1 MLRKLFVVAMVSFMS
16 SSIFAGS
23 HGNIFKAQGT
33 CANKHSAMRMMGE
46 LPLHIGGEMNCSDQ
60 IQIKGDRTDMGSTCT
75 YSGHTELGQ
84 PPMLNWVVTCHSY
97 DAKEDSIFW
106 RASGNNPV
114 AAGSSPGKAT
124 ILTGTG
130 KYKGISG
137 SGTMTWKQSV
147 PNMTDPMRWGHSYQA
162 SLKFSMP

>member
-1 MLRKLFVVAMVSFMS
+1 MS

-60 IQIKGDRTDMGSTCT
+60 IQIKGERSDMGSTCT

-84 PPMLNWVVTCHSY
+84 PPILNWVVTCHSY
-97 DAKEDSIFW
+97 DAKGDSIF
-106 RASGNNPV
+106 
-114 AAGSSPGKAT
+114 
-124 ILTGTG
+124 
-130 KYKGISG
+130 
-137 SGTMTWKQSV
+137 
-147 PNMTDPMRWGHSYQA
+147 
-162 SLKFSMP
+162 

>member
-33 CANKHSAMRMMGE
+33 CANKHSAMRKMGE
-46 LPLHIGGEMNCSDQ
+46 LPIHIGGEMNCSDQ

-84 PPMLNWVVTCHSY
+84 PSILN
-97 DAKEDSIFW
+97 
-106 RASGNNPV
+106 
-114 AAGSSPGKAT
+114 
-124 ILTGTG
+124 
-130 KYKGISG
+130 
-137 SGTMTWKQSV
+137 
-147 PNMTDPMRWGHSYQA
+147 
-162 SLKFSMP
+162 

>member
-97 DAKEDSIFW
+97 DAKGDSIFW
-106 RASGNNPV
+106 RAVGIIQLQLVLDLEKPP
-114 AAGSSPGKAT
+114 SSPIPINTKAF
-124 ILTGTG
+124 
-130 KYKGISG
+130 
-137 SGTMTWKQSV
+137 QEV
-147 PNMTDPMRWGHSYQA
+147 AR
-162 SLKFSMP
+162 

>member
-60 IQIKGDRTDMGSTCT
+60 IQIRVIEPT
-75 YSGHTELGQ
+75 
-84 PPMLNWVVTCHSY
+84 WVLPVTIQDIPS
-97 DAKEDSIFW
+97 
-106 RASGNNPV
+106 
-114 AAGSSPGKAT
+114 
-124 ILTGTG
+124 
-130 KYKGISG
+130 
-137 SGTMTWKQSV
+137 
-147 PNMTDPMRWGHSYQA
+147 
-162 SLKFSMP
+162 